1 MALEKKQINFII
13 DCDVEEIVSL
23 LQEDYGMK
31 ILDAF
36 NTVYNSN
43 IYKKLI
49 DTETGLYIQSPL
61 YIYEYLKE
69 EINESKQKEKIA
81 ISSTTEDNW
90 LTYIS
95 KPFISCR
102 REAIPRKMG
111 RKWNSWTMNRCS
123 RAADSTPEPWMPPA
137 FLPSKAR
144 QRLSWKMTTAYIAD
158 ISYKRK
164 ATTQWYSTLPA
175 VATQAVAC

>member
-31 ILDAF
+31 IFDAF

-81 ISSTTEDNW
+81 I
-90 LTYIS
+90 
-95 KPFISCR
+95 
-102 REAIPRKMG
+102 
-111 RKWNSWTMNRCS
+111 
-123 RAADSTPEPWMPPA
+123 
-137 FLPSKAR
+137 
-144 QRLSWKMTTAYIAD
+144 
-158 ISYKRK
+158 
-164 ATTQWYSTLPA
+164 
-175 VATQAVAC
+175 

>member
-36 NTVYNSN
+36 NIVYNSN

-49 DTETGLYIQSPL
+49 DTETGLYIQRPL

-69 EINESKQKEKIA
+69 EINESKLKEKIA
-81 ISSTTEDNW
+81 I
-90 LTYIS
+90 
-95 KPFISCR
+95 
-102 REAIPRKMG
+102 
-111 RKWNSWTMNRCS
+111 
-123 RAADSTPEPWMPPA
+123 
-137 FLPSKAR
+137 
-144 QRLSWKMTTAYIAD
+144 
-158 ISYKRK
+158 
-164 ATTQWYSTLPA
+164 
-175 VATQAVAC
+175 

>member
-81 ISSTTEDNW
+81 I
-90 LTYIS
+90 
-95 KPFISCR
+95 
-102 REAIPRKMG
+102 
-111 RKWNSWTMNRCS
+111 
-123 RAADSTPEPWMPPA
+123 
-137 FLPSKAR
+137 
-144 QRLSWKMTTAYIAD
+144 
-158 ISYKRK
+158 
-164 ATTQWYSTLPA
+164 
-175 VATQAVAC
+175 

>member
-43 IYKKLI
+43 TYKKLI

-81 ISSTTEDNW
+81 I
-90 LTYIS
+90 
-95 KPFISCR
+95 
-102 REAIPRKMG
+102 
-111 RKWNSWTMNRCS
+111 
-123 RAADSTPEPWMPPA
+123 
-137 FLPSKAR
+137 
-144 QRLSWKMTTAYIAD
+144 
-158 ISYKRK
+158 
-164 ATTQWYSTLPA
+164 
-175 VATQAVAC
+175 

>member
-1 MALEKKQINFII
+1 MALKKKQINFII

-81 ISSTTEDNW
+81 I
-90 LTYIS
+90 
-95 KPFISCR
+95 
-102 REAIPRKMG
+102 
-111 RKWNSWTMNRCS
+111 
-123 RAADSTPEPWMPPA
+123 
-137 FLPSKAR
+137 
-144 QRLSWKMTTAYIAD
+144 
-158 ISYKRK
+158 
-164 ATTQWYSTLPA
+164 
-175 VATQAVAC
+175 

>member
-1 MALEKKQINFII
+1 MGLEKKQINFII

-81 ISSTTEDNW
+81 I
-90 LTYIS
+90 
-95 KPFISCR
+95 
-102 REAIPRKMG
+102 
-111 RKWNSWTMNRCS
+111 
-123 RAADSTPEPWMPPA
+123 
-137 FLPSKAR
+137 
-144 QRLSWKMTTAYIAD
+144 
-158 ISYKRK
+158 
-164 ATTQWYSTLPA
+164 
-175 VATQAVAC
+175 

>member
-69 EINESKQKEKIA
+69 EINESKQKETIA
-81 ISSTTEDNW
+81 I
-90 LTYIS
+90 
-95 KPFISCR
+95 
-102 REAIPRKMG
+102 
-111 RKWNSWTMNRCS
+111 
-123 RAADSTPEPWMPPA
+123 
-137 FLPSKAR
+137 
-144 QRLSWKMTTAYIAD
+144 
-158 ISYKRK
+158 
-164 ATTQWYSTLPA
+164 
-175 VATQAVAC
+175 

>member
-23 LQEDYGMK
+23 LQEDDGMK

-81 ISSTTEDNW
+81 I
-90 LTYIS
+90 
-95 KPFISCR
+95 
-102 REAIPRKMG
+102 
-111 RKWNSWTMNRCS
+111 
-123 RAADSTPEPWMPPA
+123 
-137 FLPSKAR
+137 
-144 QRLSWKMTTAYIAD
+144 
-158 ISYKRK
+158 
-164 ATTQWYSTLPA
+164 
-175 VATQAVAC
+175 

>member
-1 MALEKKQINFII
+1 MRLFHGTNIDFKEIDFQKCKPNKDFGKGFYLTDIKQQALDMAVRRTKFSSCGSPIVQEYEFDESLLSSKELKVKVFEGISNEWAQFII

-81 ISSTTEDNW
+81 T
-90 LTYIS
+90 
-95 KPFISCR
+95 
-102 REAIPRKMG
+102 
-111 RKWNSWTMNRCS
+111 
-123 RAADSTPEPWMPPA
+123 
-137 FLPSKAR
+137 
-144 QRLSWKMTTAYIAD
+144 
-158 ISYKRK
+158 
-164 ATTQWYSTLPA
+164 
-175 VATQAVAC
+175 

>member
-1 MALEKKQINFII
+1 MTLEKKQINFII

-81 ISSTTEDNW
+81 I
-90 LTYIS
+90 
-95 KPFISCR
+95 
-102 REAIPRKMG
+102 
-111 RKWNSWTMNRCS
+111 
-123 RAADSTPEPWMPPA
+123 
-137 FLPSKAR
+137 
-144 QRLSWKMTTAYIAD
+144 
-158 ISYKRK
+158 
-164 ATTQWYSTLPA
+164 
-175 VATQAVAC
+175 